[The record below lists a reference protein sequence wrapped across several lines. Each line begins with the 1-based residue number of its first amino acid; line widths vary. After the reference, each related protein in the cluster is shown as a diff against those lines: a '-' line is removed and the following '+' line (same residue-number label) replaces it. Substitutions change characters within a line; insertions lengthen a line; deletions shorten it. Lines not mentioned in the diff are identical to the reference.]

1 MGQLARASRRD
12 ITHLSH
18 GEAMKHLGWFLLLAA
33 GFGLTTA
40 GLMLWHDRGFAFAG
54 MWRFDDGLHP
64 LYLLIVGIA
73 MIPPA
78 LGEIFLL
85 EQRQDDG

>member
-1 MGQLARASRRD
+1 
-12 ITHLSH
+12 
-18 GEAMKHLGWFLLLAA
+18 MKHLGWFLLLAV

-40 GLMLWHDRGFAFAG
+40 GLMLWHDRGFAFTG
-54 MWRFDDGLHP
+54 MWRLDDGLHP

-78 LGEIFLL
+78 LAEIFLL
-85 EQRQDDG
+85 EQHRGDG

>member
-1 MGQLARASRRD
+1 
-12 ITHLSH
+12 
-18 GEAMKHLGWFLLLAA
+18 MKHLGWFLLLMA
-33 GFGLTTA
+33 GFSLTTA

-54 MWRFDDGLHP
+54 MWQLDDGLHP

-78 LGEIFLL
+78 LAEIVLL
-85 EQRQDDG
+85 EQHRGDG

>member
-1 MGQLARASRRD
+1 
-12 ITHLSH
+12 
-18 GEAMKHLGWFLLLAA
+18 MKHLGWFLLLAL

-40 GLMLWHDRGFAFAG
+40 GLALWHDRAFAFSG
-54 MWRFDDGLHP
+54 LWRLDDGLHP

-85 EQRQDDG
+85 EQRHANGPGDG

>member
-1 MGQLARASRRD
+1 
-12 ITHLSH
+12 
-18 GEAMKHLGWFLLLAA
+18 MKHLGWFLLLAV
-33 GFGLTTA
+33 GFGLTTV
-40 GLMLWHDRGFAFAG
+40 GLMLWHDRGFVFAG
-54 MWRFDDGLHP
+54 MWHLDDGLHP

-85 EQRQDDG
+85 EQRRSDG

>member
-1 MGQLARASRRD
+1 
-12 ITHLSH
+12 
-18 GEAMKHLGWFLLLAA
+18 MKHLGWFLLLAA

-40 GLMLWHDRGFAFAG
+40 GLMLWHDRGFGMAG
-54 MWRFDDGLHP
+54 MWQWDQGLHP

-78 LGEIFLL
+78 LGEIILL
-85 EQRQDDG
+85 EQRRQDG